1 MVTAFVIAK
10 CTPMPLTLRHSELD
24 SESQIN
30 ITQIDAES
38 TFVTSACECGVAVRH
53 DRFRKV
59 LDIKP
64 TPDGGTW
71 KSILGSTTSKICLKN
86 PVGCLQQPRAAVIG
100 LSLPSVAPCK
110 WIFSPTTP
118 RTRYRCV
125 LPVAPKTD
133 FRLFCIKNLETK
145 IDLPKI

>member
-38 TFVTSACECGVAVRH
+38 TFVTSACECGVAVWH

-64 TPDGGTW
+64 TPDGGNTEINFGLHYQQNL
-71 KSILGSTTSKICLKN
+71 SEN
-86 PVGCLQQPRAAVIG
+86 PWCGGNRTFARFARSAQMDFQPYFA
-100 LSLPSVAPCK
+100 S
-110 WIFSPTTP
+110 
-118 RTRYRCV
+118 RC
-125 LPVAPKTD
+125 AQ
-133 FRLFCIKNLETK
+133 N
-145 IDLPKI
+145 

>member
-38 TFVTSACECGVAVRH
+38 TFVASACECGVAVRH

-64 TPDGGTW
+64 TPDWKGPRSGLPQAMEPKGGT
-71 KSILGSTTSKICLKN
+71 
-86 PVGCLQQPRAAVIG
+86 
-100 LSLPSVAPCK
+100 
-110 WIFSPTTP
+110 
-118 RTRYRCV
+118 
-125 LPVAPKTD
+125 
-133 FRLFCIKNLETK
+133 LESG
-145 IDLPKI
+145 